1 MSSQVPKPAIMKLS
15 SAATLTMIQSVS
27 NDSFQVCC
35 QQLTAGTQLGPQLGH
50 SSQLATGG
58 SKLGLCISKI
68 LILPFVAQMH
78 IISHDATD
86 LKFTKKM

>member
-35 QQLTAGTQLGPQLGH
+35 QQLSAGPQLGH

>member
-35 QQLTAGTQLGPQLGH
+35 QQLTAGTQLGH

>member
-15 SAATLTMIQSVS
+15 SAATLTMIQSVR
-27 NDSFQVCC
+27 NDPFQVCC
-35 QQLTAGTQLGPQLGH
+35 HQLTAGTQLGH